1 MRGLEQRLGRGEKW
15 CLLLITDY
23 LLLPACYLLLIAYYL
38 LLTADYLLWTTSH
51 LDRVQPD
58 VGIISEDEA
67 EDSLLQEEERG
78 RALEHRLVSSAMVG
92 K

>member
-1 MRGLEQRLGRGEKW
+1 MRGLEQHLGRGEKW

-23 LLLPACYLLLIAYYL
+23 LLLPACYLLRIAYYL

-67 EDSLLQEEERG
+67 EDSLL
-78 RALEHRLVSSAMVG
+78 
-92 K
+92 